1 MTKGP
6 GPNWQRAGVMA
17 MAALVLGAGV
27 ASCGIVSTVKKVAG
41 AVHGN
46 KVIIDQFTGKLQSG
60 QPSQFQVTYAT
71 TGGSSA
77 KITYAVQ
84 PPHDLAIAVSQTGS
98 VPTAGDARFL
108 VNSAGQYSCARA
120 AVGGGWAC
128 SKVPSNSSSATPGQL
143 LDIYTPAHWVT
154 FLQDFSL
161 AAGFAGDKITSSSM
175 TVNGFPMQC
184 VDFVASG
191 VPGTSKIC
199 TTAQHLLGY
208 VQVASQSTGF
218 EISAY
223 STTPEPALFQVPA
236 GAKITAAKSSTS

>member
-6 GPNWQRAGVMA
+6 GRGWQRAGVMA
-17 MAALVLGAGV
+17 VAALVLGAGV

-41 AVHGN
+41 VVHGN
-46 KVIIDQFTGKLQSG
+46 KVIINQFTGKLQSG
-60 QPSQFQVTYAT
+60 QPSQFEVTYTT
-71 TGGSSA
+71 TGSSQT
-77 KITYAVQ
+77 KISYAVQ
-84 PPHDLAIAVSQTGS
+84 PPHDLAIVVSQASGG
-98 VPTAGDARFL
+98 PAAGDARFI
-108 VNSAGQYSCARA
+108 VNTAGQYSCARA
-120 AVGGGWAC
+120 AIGGGWAC
-128 SKVPSNSSSATPGQL
+128 TKVPSNSSATPGQL

-191 VPGTSKIC
+191 VPGTSKVC

-223 STTPEPALFQVPA
+223 STTPDPTLFQVPA
-236 GAKITAAKSSTS
+236 GAKITAAKSGTG